1 MIPTL
6 TPGGAERVFAFVS
19 QNLNPEC
26 FQSQLLVMGSKD
38 ESSYCVDKVPVTYL
52 NSNRVLHAIP
62 SIISFI
68 RLHKPN
74 IVISSVGHLNLIA
87 GGLSKIFKQTRF
99 IIRPTNIQADTKKT
113 WWESKSISWADTVV
127 CQSKDMAQNFSKIY
141 NIPSSKIKVIENPI
155 TNDDPIKVNDLIGE
169 AKNLITV
176 GRLNE
181 IKGHARILTLLSKV
195 NKEFHYTI
203 IGDGPERDNLFA
215 LIKKLGIENKITHI
229 PFTNKV
235 SEFLVKN
242 DLFLQGSYSEGFP
255 NAALESCTMGTP
267 VLAFDVP
274 GGTKEIIDHKVNGF
288 LVDNEDDY
296 LRFLNL
302 NKIWSRKEIRM
313 SVVAKFSSSIII
325 EKYEELLTTQVI
337 K

>member
-19 QNLNPEC
+19 QNLNPEY
-26 FQSQLLVMGSKD
+26 FQSQVLVMGSED

-74 IVISSVGHLNLIA
+74 IVMSSVGHLNLIA
-87 GGLSKIFKQTRF
+87 GGLSKIFKRTRF

-141 NIPSSKIKVIENPI
+141 KIPTSKIKVIENPI
-155 TNDDPIKVNDLIGE
+155 TNDAPIKVNDLIGE

-195 NKEFHYTI
+195 NREFHYTI

-242 DLFLQGSYSEGFP
+242 DLFLQG
-255 NAALESCTMGTP
+255 
-267 VLAFDVP
+267 
-274 GGTKEIIDHKVNGF
+274 
-288 LVDNEDDY
+288 Y
-296 LRFLNL
+296 LFRRISKCRF
-302 NKIWSRKEIRM
+302 RKLYYGNPCFSIRC
-313 SVVAKFSSSIII
+313 SGW
-325 EKYEELLTTQVI
+325 Y
-337 K
+337 